1 MAINPDQLDPR
12 NNLQWYTRDAIKNAD
27 VWTPQQI
34 RREYSRLRDIAEK
47 RLKRLAIAEPE
58 SYAYRHN
65 VGKYAPARG
74 QSTEALAEQMPELAR
89 FIAAK
94 TGSVKGIRAQRN
106 KAVATLQ
113 ESGYDFVTPANIT
126 EFGEFM
132 EASRET
138 KLGKVV
144 YTEIIATYRFMQE
157 QSIPWARVKEDFAQ
171 WVRARKNLDTY
182 VAKQNAKGK
191 EVTSDDI
198 LAEFDR
204 MEAKRKKKNEAN
216 RRYRRRKKEADGG

>member
-47 RLKRLAIAEPE
+47 RLKRLAISEPE

-74 QSTEALAEQMPELAR
+74 QSTAELAEQLPELAR

-113 ESGYDFVTPANIT
+113 ESGYDFVTPANIK

-138 KLGKVV
+138 KLGKAV
-144 YTEIIATYRFMQE
+144 YTEIIAAYRFMQE
-157 QSIPWARVKEDFAQ
+157 QNIPWARVKEDFAQ

-216 RRYRRRKKEADGG
+216 RRYRQRKKEADGG

>member
-1 MAINPDQLDPR
+1 MATNLDQLDPR
-12 NNLQWYTRDAIKNAD
+12 NNLQWYTKDAIKNAD

-94 TGSVKGIRAQRN
+94 TGTVKGIRAQRN
-106 KAVATLQ
+106 KAVATLK
-113 ESGYDFVTPANIT
+113 ESGYDFVTPANIK

-144 YTEIIATYRFMQE
+144 YTEIIVTYRFMQE
-157 QSIPWARVKEDFAQ
+157 QNIPWARVKEDFAQ
-171 WVRARKNLDTY
+171 WVRARKSLDTY

-216 RRYRRRKKEADGG
+216 RRYRQRKKEADGG

>member
-1 MAINPDQLDPR
+1 MAISPDQLDPR

-27 VWTPQQI
+27 VWTPQTI
-34 RREYSRLRDIAEK
+34 RKEYSRLRDIAEK
-47 RLKRLAIAEPE
+47 RLKRLAISEPE

-65 VGKYAPARG
+65 IGKYAPARG
-74 QSTEALAEQMPELAR
+74 QSTETLAEQLPELAR

-94 TGSVKGIRAQRN
+94 TGTVKGIRAQRS

-113 ESGYDFVTPANIT
+113 ESGYDFVTPANIK

-157 QSIPWARVKEDFAQ
+157 QQIPVAKIKDEFAQ
-171 WVRARKNLDTY
+171 WVRARKKLDSY

-191 EVTSDDI
+191 EVTADDI

-204 MEAKRKKKNEAN
+204 MEAKRQKKNEAN
-216 RRYRRRKKEADGG
+216 RRYRQRKKEADGG

>member
-113 ESGYDFVTPANIT
+113 ESGYDFVTPANIK

-157 QSIPWARVKEDFAQ
+157 QNIPWARVKEDFAQ

-216 RRYRRRKKEADGG
+216 RRYRQRKKEADGK

>member
-12 NNLQWYTRDAIKNAD
+12 NNLQWYTKDAIKNAD
-27 VWTPQQI
+27 VWTPQQV

-47 RLKRLAIAEPE
+47 RLKRLAISEPE

-113 ESGYDFVTPANIT
+113 ERGYDFVTPANIK

-138 KLGKVV
+138 KLGKAV
-144 YTEIIATYRFMQE
+144 YTEIIAAYRFMQE
-157 QSIPWARVKEDFAQ
+157 QNIPWARVKEDFAQ

-182 VAKQNAKGK
+182 IAKQNAKGK

-216 RRYRRRKKEADGG
+216 RRYRQRKKEADGG

>member
-27 VWTPQQI
+27 VWTPQQV

-47 RLKRLAIAEPE
+47 RLKRLAISEPE

-74 QSTEALAEQMPELAR
+74 QSTAELAEQLPELAR

-113 ESGYDFVTPANIT
+113 ESGYDFVTPANIK

-138 KLGKVV
+138 KLGKAV
-144 YTEIIATYRFMQE
+144 YTEIIAAYRFMQE
-157 QSIPWARVKEDFAQ
+157 QDIPWARVKEDFAQ

-216 RRYRRRKKEADGG
+216 RRYRQRKKEADGG

>member
-27 VWTPQQI
+27 VWTPRQI

-113 ESGYDFVTPANIT
+113 ESGYDFVTPANIK

-157 QSIPWARVKEDFAQ
+157 QKIPWARVKEDFAQ

-191 EVTSDDI
+191 EVTSADI

-216 RRYRRRKKEADGG
+216 RRYRQRKKEADGG